1 MILLSAAATRWG
13 HVGLWGGWSATM
25 LIRVLLVRMQM
36 VVVNHDRNGTRWPTL
51 LSGSHAL
58 EKPNGQNT
66 THKTISANLISRC
79 LMM

>member
-1 MILLSAAATRWG
+1 MILLSAAARRRG
-13 HVGLWGGWSATM
+13 HVGLWGWWSATM

-36 VVVNHDRNGTRWPTL
+36 VVVNHDRNSTRWQTL

-66 THKTISANLISRC
+66 TRKTISANLISRC